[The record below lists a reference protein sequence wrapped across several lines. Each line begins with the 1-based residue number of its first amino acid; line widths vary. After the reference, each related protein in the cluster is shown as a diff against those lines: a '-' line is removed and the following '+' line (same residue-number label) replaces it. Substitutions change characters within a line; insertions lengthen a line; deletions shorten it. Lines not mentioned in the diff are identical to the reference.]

1 MPPWSRTAVVISRT
15 SCSGSRLFSSRIVS
29 RRYRSGPI
37 GTSSRRAHTRVVCG
51 RQLRPSET
59 SQHST
64 WDVPVCRSDMSTW
77 RVPCPRLQGSTS
89 LDSFP
94 SPDSPRGCLSA
105 LPILPSCPWSRRC
118 CSPRT
123 DGGVRR
129 ASLGVPIPGLVSG
142 HERKVRLGRV
152 GRLDTSKRD
161 CAETGLRARTEIG
174 GRRMRWSNGAAAV
187 GRASPGAGVRL
198 ALFLAV
204 ATASAND
211 FGYPGNYAANNYN
224 HEEHL
229 STTLDSDLGSS
240 TDWVTENTY
249 DPHAEIAGY
258 ITLTYR
264 SANDARVYDVNYGD
278 TGWYAAAP
286 CLSGA
291 TIGGSGQGTWC
302 KPRTIRYN
310 RGAGG

>member
-1 MPPWSRTAVVISRT
+1 
-15 SCSGSRLFSSRIVS
+15 
-29 RRYRSGPI
+29 
-37 GTSSRRAHTRVVCG
+37 
-51 RQLRPSET
+51 
-59 SQHST
+59 
-64 WDVPVCRSDMSTW
+64 
-77 RVPCPRLQGSTS
+77 
-89 LDSFP
+89 
-94 SPDSPRGCLSA
+94 
-105 LPILPSCPWSRRC
+105 
-118 CSPRT
+118 
-123 DGGVRR
+123 
-129 ASLGVPIPGLVSG
+129 
-142 HERKVRLGRV
+142 
-152 GRLDTSKRD
+152 
-161 CAETGLRARTEIG
+161 
-174 GRRMRWSNGAAAV
+174 MRWSNGAAAF
-187 GRASPGAGVRL
+187 GRVIPGGVVLL

-224 HEEHL
+224 HEVYL

-264 SANDARVYDVNYGD
+264 SANDARVYDGNYGD

-310 RGAGG
+310 RGAGGQYFDAFDTENERRHFACHELGHTLGLFHYTDGCMMESGVSYVVGTHNNNHLYFYPFP